1 MSKPEELGIGGSS
14 GLQLA
19 SPKNTVQELK
29 AEGSGRRDTAGDGEI
44 L

>member
-1 MSKPEELGIGGSS
+1 VSKPEELGLGDLC

-19 SPKNTVQELK
+19 SPKNKEQELK
-29 AEGSGRRDTAGDGEI
+29 KEGSGRRDTAWDGEI

>member
-1 MSKPEELGIGGSS
+1 MSKPEELGLGGSC

-19 SPKNTVQELK
+19 SPKNTVQKLK
-29 AEGSGRRDTAGDGEI
+29 TEGSGRRDTVGEGEI